1 MTTILYS
8 HPIYMQHDMGEG
20 HPECPERLAAIMAA
34 LSRLEFDQ
42 LIRKDAPKADIDVI
56 TMMHD
61 EDYVKSILDA
71 VPSKNAGYVNIDS
84 DVVINF
90 ASGEAALRAVGAVV
104 AAVDDILTGKA
115 DNAFCAVR
123 PPGHHAENSQAMG
136 FCLFNNVAIAAAYAC
151 HKYGINNVAV
161 IDFDVHH
168 GNGTAAMFENNPHLF
183 YASTHQM
190 PLYPGTGRVSETGI
204 NNNIVNIPLL
214 SNSGSKEFRTR
225 VSNILL
231 PKLVKFNPDL
241 ILISAGFDAHVDD
254 PLGGINLDADD
265 YIWIT
270 KKIMDVA
277 AKYCGCKI
285 ISSLEGGYD
294 LDALARSTAAHV
306 NILLN
311 YKS

>member
-34 LSRLEFDQ
+34 LSRPEFDQ
-42 LIRKDAPKADIDVI
+42 LIRKNAPKVDIDVI
-56 TMMHD
+56 AMMHD
-61 EDYVKSILDA
+61 EYYIKSILDA
-71 VPSKNAGYVNIDS
+71 VPSKNAGYVKFDS
-84 DVVINF
+84 DVVLNF

-104 AAVDDILTGKA
+104 SAVDDIMTGKA

-168 GNGTAAMFENNPHLF
+168 GNGTAAMFKNNPNLF

-190 PLYPGTGRVSETGI
+190 PLYPGTGRASEAGI
-204 NNNIVNIPLL
+204 NNNIVNIPLQP
-214 SNSGSKEFRTR
+214 NAGSTEFRR
-225 VSNILL
+225 MVSDILL
-231 PKLVKFNPDL
+231 PKLEKFNPDL
-241 ILISAGFDAHVDD
+241 ILISAGFDAHMDD
-254 PLGGINLDADD
+254 PLGGINLDTDD

-270 KKIMDVA
+270 EKIMDVA

-311 YKS
+311 YKF